1 MSVSAGKVKYQHG
14 MLKEALMDPPG
25 GTAPY
30 LFFPRMTPPFS
41 QSLTLLVF
49 LEHPLFLKMI
59 VLFENL
65 DLKKKFDILLKWCKP
80 ISNQTK

>member
-14 MLKEALMDPPG
+14 MLKEALLDPPG
-25 GTAPY
+25 GTVPY
-30 LFFPRMTPPFS
+30 FFFPRMTPPFC

-65 DLKKKFDILLKWCKP
+65 DLKKKVFDIFLK
-80 ISNQTK
+80 